1 MLFLIIFIA
10 TLATSY
16 VLPWWAMAIIAFA
29 ASLYAGTR
37 TTMTFW
43 SAFAAVFLVY
53 VIIALLKSIP
63 NDHLLAGRVA
73 VLFHLPNW
81 LFLLAATATI
91 GGLVGGA
98 SALSGLYV
106 RRVFVNDDAQKKA
119 S

>member
-16 VLPWWAMAIIAFA
+16 VLPWWTMAIIAFG

-37 TTMTFW
+37 TTITFW
-43 SAFAAVFLVY
+43 SAFAAVFIVY
-53 VIIALLKSIP
+53 TVVALFKSVP
-63 NDHLLAGRVA
+63 NEHLLANRVA
-73 VLFHLPNW
+73 TLFHLPNW
-81 LFLLAATATI
+81 IFLLAVTATI

>member
-10 TLATSY
+10 TLASSY
-16 VLPWWAMAIIAFA
+16 VLPWWAMALIAFA

-63 NDHLLAGRVA
+63 NDHLLASRVA
-73 VLFHLPNW
+73 VLLHLPNW

>member
-63 NDHLLAGRVA
+63 NDHLLASRVA

>member
-16 VLPWWAMAIIAFA
+16 VLPWWAMAVIAFG

-37 TTMTFW
+37 TTATFW
-43 SAFAAVFLVY
+43 SGFAAVFLVY
-53 VIIALLKSIP
+53 TIIALLKSAP
-63 NDHLLAGRVA
+63 NDHLLANRVA

-81 LFLLAATATI
+81 IFLLAVTATI

-106 RRVFVNDDAQKKA
+106 RRVFINDDAQKKA